1 MQQNEAIFIA
11 KVIRNMD
18 VPQGYKEYMVKEF
31 LPLFRER
38 VPFFYEKRFIDV
50 ALQTLPEKWPRDK

>member
-1 MQQNEAIFIA
+1 MQLNETIFIA

-18 VPQGYKEYMVKEF
+18 IPQGYKEYMVKAF

-38 VPFFYEKRFIDV
+38 VPFFYEKRFIET
-50 ALQTLPEKWPRDK
+50 ALQTLPENWPRDK